1 MRFGIR
7 AKAIK
12 NKPKVNK
19 EYTVSELKVLLYA
32 AKEEIK
38 RKEKII
44 ESLKGLE
51 VNESK
56 DYSFSVLNFTA
67 NEIMENVQQLERTKE
82 NLANEVRKNLK
93 LQIENNEKQMALDK
107 EKRENGKISVQLAC
121 SKTSVRIFED
131 EIKVKEENIRLHAT
145 KVVLLE
151 QMLGNLE
158 GNLFKSEG
166 IIKELTEENEKQ
178 RNELKQIH
186 QQIINFKCLESHNI
200 KIQSSLDYE
209 VALNKKQQEELS
221 FLREKLENTITKNAN
236 IKELTENIKESIS
249 HQEKLRWGQEK
260 MKILSD
266 FERHMKKYELVYE
279 DLKFFQ
285 SSYNDLQKKM
295 IEDKAEIEKR
305 MKKMQEN
312 NDGLKNSYENLNTKF
327 KEICV
332 EYELEK
338 DRKLRLKNKLEI
350 LENQTNMIK
359 TAENQQKLSQI
370 GVSPLKPENKI
381 VFTHHFRKTI
391 KGGQNL
397 HNFTPSPM
405 KDHTRSSS
413 STILLSV
420 GKENS
425 IYNINF

>member
-1 MRFGIR
+1 
-7 AKAIK
+7 
-12 NKPKVNK
+12 
-19 EYTVSELKVLLYA
+19 
-32 AKEEIK
+32 
-38 RKEKII
+38 
-44 ESLKGLE
+44 
-51 VNESK
+51 
-56 DYSFSVLNFTA
+56 
-67 NEIMENVQQLERTKE
+67 
-82 NLANEVRKNLK
+82 
-93 LQIENNEKQMALDK
+93 
-107 EKRENGKISVQLAC
+107 
-121 SKTSVRIFED
+121 
-131 EIKVKEENIRLHAT
+131 
-145 KVVLLE
+145 
-151 QMLGNLE
+151 MLGNLE

-350 LENQTNMIK
+350 LENKTNMIK
-359 TAENQQKLSQI
+359 TAEKQQKLSQI